1 MPERENIPGGIDV
14 ALMKGTTI
22 IAGPLC
28 VNLTLSQ
35 LILR

>member
-1 MPERENIPGGIDV
+1 MTTQTTQRDV
-14 ALMKGTTI
+14 VLVVDDSPDA
-22 IAGPLC
+22 LC